1 MITIIFNELTIN
13 DKDRLDSF
21 FKLNY
26 HENSHLNFTNLFMWR
41 KAYNIMWC
49 IEDDILY
56 FKAKFHDS
64 EFALQPLCKKE
75 RLFEAIDKL
84 KAYFNDKNIE
94 FTLSGLEENIV
105 EELKN
110 YHN

>member
-1 MITIIFNELTIN
+1 
-13 DKDRLDSF
+13 
-21 FKLNY
+21 
-26 HENSHLNFTNLFMWR
+26 
-41 KAYNIMWC
+41 MWC

-64 EFALQPLCKKE
+64 EFALQPLCKKD

-94 FTLSGLEENIV
+94 FTLSGLEEKYRWRIKKIIPKWRI
-105 EELKN
+105 LSFQLIAMMMIMSIML
-110 YHN
+110 

>member
-1 MITIIFNELTIN
+1 
-13 DKDRLDSF
+13 
-21 FKLNY
+21 
-26 HENSHLNFTNLFMWR
+26 
-41 KAYNIMWC
+41 MWC

-64 EFALQPLCKKE
+64 EFALQPLCKKD

-110 YHN
+110 YPNGEFEFSTNRDDDDYVYNAIDLINLSGRKFHSKKNHLNSFRKII

>member
-1 MITIIFNELTIN
+1 MAQSLYE
-13 DKDRLDSF
+13 
-21 FKLNY
+21 
-26 HENSHLNFTNLFMWR
+26 
-41 KAYNIMWC
+41 WC

-64 EFALQPLCKKE
+64 EFALQPLCKKD

-94 FTLSGLEENIV
+94 FTLSGLEENMH
-105 EELKN
+105 LKIEKIIALIEKLSFQLIAMMMIMSIML
-110 YHN
+110 